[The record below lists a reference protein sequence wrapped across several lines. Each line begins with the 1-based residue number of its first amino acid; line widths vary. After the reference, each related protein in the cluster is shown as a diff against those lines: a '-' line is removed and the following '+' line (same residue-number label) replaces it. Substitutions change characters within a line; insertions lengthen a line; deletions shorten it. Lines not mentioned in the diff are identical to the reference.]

1 MSPQWA
7 LSADTFARLLAALHP
22 DREQAGLRY
31 EELRVRLVRVFLW
44 EHAVDPEALAD
55 EALTR
60 LARRL
65 DEGEVIQSIPAFLN
79 GIARN
84 LLKEEANRRQ
94 RIQPLTDVPAPP
106 ADSEIERR
114 HEALEACLRTWDA
127 DKRRILLAYYQ
138 GDQSAR
144 ILNRQRLAAQLG
156 LELNALR
163 NRALRLRDRLEACIR
178 RQLDRDTSPRSNTLS
193 GRGPR

>member
-7 LSADTFARLLAALHP
+7 LSADSFARLLAALHP
-22 DREQAGLRY
+22 DRDQAALRY
-31 EELRVRLVRVFLW
+31 EELRVRLVRVFVW
-44 EHAVDPEALAD
+44 ERAVDPETLAD

-65 DEGEVIQSIPAFLN
+65 DEGDVIQNIPAFLN

-84 LLKEEANRRQ
+84 LLKEEASRRH
-94 RIQPLTDVPAPP
+94 RLEPLIDVPAPP
-106 ADSEIERR
+106 SN
-114 HEALEACLRTWDA
+114 HELELHHTALEACLATWEP
-127 DKRRILLAYYQ
+127 DKRQLLLAYYQ

-144 ILNRQRLAAQLG
+144 IQNRQRLAMQLG
-156 LELNALR
+156 LEMNALR

-178 RQLDRDTSPRSNTLS
+178 KQLARDTSPAAPTENR
-193 GRGPR
+193 RGE